1 MFGCG
6 TPVLAKNYPA
16 IDELVLPAT
25 NGDLF
30 ETADQLSQQIQNWFE
45 VNTFSFVIEG
55 RAFLEYAMLCHLKT
69 FICVLDIILLF
80 YYVNY

>member
-45 VNTFSFVIEG
+45 VNTFLLLSKIQL
-55 RAFLEYAMLCHLKT
+55 FLNMQFY
-69 FICVLDIILLF
+69 VLDIILYLNYARYN
-80 YYVNY
+80 YY